1 MRAYQVTAADGDTT
15 LATRYGST
23 QADARAK
30 RDELVEQFN
39 VKKSAVT
46 IEEVE
51 IPVAKADLLEFINKL
66 ASKADAVEE
75 GAE

>member
-30 RDELVEQFN
+30 CDELVEQFN

-51 IPVAKADLLEFINKL
+51 IPTAKADLLEFINDL
-66 ASKADAVEE
+66 ASQQDATE
-75 GAE
+75 